1 MMKKHYL
8 LGMVMVASTVF
19 SLNAWAEMP
28 KITGKPVIDAPQVLQ
43 WQTDQETVTP
53 NLNDPTSNMLLDLH
67 GVISS
72 CDLVLSTEG
81 NYHPALHDIWPIFL
95 SKFRDHPLQNVFYT
109 TSPPITFDQIK
120 NQILQFGNLHITCRP
135 SVAVATKD
143 AIDKLV
149 AAGYTEGLV
158 YPLYRDR
165 GAVILVKK
173 GNPKHIQSVWDL
185 GREDVRFATPNPVME
200 AGAFGS
206 YLSTLYGIAA
216 NDKQP
221 PVQMTAESLTNSIYN
236 SGDPYKWLAGP
247 RIHHRDLPWSVAYGK
262 ADAAIILYHLGLF
275 AWQSFPD
282 TFDIVSLGGTVA
294 DPQPMMGTVIRDR
307 FIVRIKGNWSTRQ
320 LEAREKLIETLLSPD
335 FTRILEKRGLLR
347 PVGFNPTGQ

>member
-1 MMKKHYL
+1 MNIFICAL
-8 LGMVMVASTVF
+8 AFSVLCVVM
-19 SLNAWAEMP
+19 AWAEMP
-28 KITGKPVIDAPQVLQ
+28 KITGNPIIDAPQVLQ

-53 NLNDPTSNMLLDLH
+53 DLYDPTSNILLDLH

-72 CDLVLSTEG
+72 CDLILSTEG
-81 NYHPALHDIWPIFL
+81 NYHPALRDIWPIFL
-95 SKFRDHPLQNVFYT
+95 SKFADHPLQNVFYT

-135 SVAVATKD
+135 SVAVATKA

-149 AAGYTEGLV
+149 TAGYTEGPV

-185 GREDVRFATPNPVME
+185 GRKDVRFVTPNPAKE
-200 AGAFGS
+200 AGAFES

-221 PVQMTAESLTNSIYN
+221 PMQMTADLLINSIYN
-236 SGDPYKWLAGP
+236 NVGDDPYKWLAGP

-282 TFDIVSLGGTVA
+282 IFDIVPLGGTID
-294 DPQPMMGTVIRDR
+294 DPQPLLGTDIRDR

-320 LEAREKLIETLLSPD
+320 LEARETLIETLLSAD
-335 FTRILEKRGLLR
+335 FTTILEKRGLLR
-347 PVGFNPTGQ
+347 PAGFKPTGK

>member
-1 MMKKHYL
+1 LKISICTL
-8 LGMVMVASTVF
+8 AF
-19 SLNAWAEMP
+19 SILCVLMAWAEMP
-28 KITGKPVIDAPQVLQ
+28 KITGKPVIDAPQVLP

-53 NLNDPTSNMLLDLH
+53 DLYDPTSNMLLDLH
-67 GVISS
+67 GVVSS
-72 CDLVLSTEG
+72 CDLVFSTEG
-81 NYHPALHDIWPIFL
+81 NYHPALYDIWPIFL
-95 SKFRDHPLQNVFYT
+95 SKFRNYPLQNVFYT

-120 NQILQFGNLHITCRP
+120 NQTLQFGNLHITCRP
-135 SVAVATKD
+135 SVAVATGA

-149 AAGYTEGLV
+149 VVGYTEGPV

-185 GREDVRFATPNPVME
+185 GRNDVRFVTPNPVNE

-206 YLSTLYGIAA
+206 YLSTLYEIAA

-221 PVQMTAESLTNSIYN
+221 PEKMTAELLTNRIYN
-236 SGDPYKWLAGP
+236 SVGDDPYKWLAGP
-247 RIHHRDLPWSVAYGK
+247 RIHHSDLPWSVAYGR

-275 AWQSFPD
+275 AWQSFPEI
-282 TFDIVSLGGTVA
+282 FDIVPLGGTVA
-294 DPQPMMGTVIRDR
+294 DPQPLMGTDIRDR

-320 LEAREKLIETLLSPD
+320 LEAQDKLIETLLSHE
-335 FTRILEKRGLLR
+335 FTMILEKRGLSR
-347 PVGFNPTGQ
+347 PVGFNSPGK